1 VQTDENLQKM
11 LYPYLP
17 EPMRNPET
25 FKWMLSNPEYR
36 QQLETMMEQ
45 QVGGSGTRVVSMSSV
60 CTHPEHDGSA
70 WLVTFAKDVS
80 PLLLWWAAARQQPCN
95 ERPDQQLQL

>member
-1 VQTDENLQKM
+1 MQTDENLQKM

-45 QVGGSGTRVVSMSSV
+45 QVQLTASSAQ
-60 CTHPEHDGSA
+60 HSHSWP
-70 WLVTFAKDVS
+70 F
-80 PLLLWWAAARQQPCN
+80 
-95 ERPDQQLQL
+95 

>member
-1 VQTDENLQKM
+1 MLCCAHTLLCNVQTDENLQKM

-45 QVGGSGTRVVSMSSV
+45 QVGGIGLKSVSISSV
-60 CTHPEHDGSA
+60 CTNSEVA
-70 WLVTFAKDVS
+70 ALY
-80 PLLLWWAAARQQPCN
+80 PLPVPRKFTTAAVVG
-95 ERPDQQLQL
+95 

>member
-1 VQTDENLQKM
+1 MQTDENLQKM

-45 QVGGSGTRVVSMSSV
+45 QVGV
-60 CTHPEHDGSA
+60 A
-70 WLVTFAKDVS
+70 LA
-80 PLLLWWAAARQQPCN
+80 
-95 ERPDQQLQL
+95 

>member
-1 VQTDENLQKM
+1 MLCCSHTLLCNVQTDENLQKM

-45 QVGGSGTRVVSMSSV
+45 QVGGIGLKGRSTSSV
-60 CTHPEHDGSA
+60 CTRSEVAAFG
-70 WLVTFAKDVS
+70 LL
-80 PLLLWWAAARQQPCN
+80 PLPSKRYAAAVLGCSRAATL
-95 ERPDQQLQL
+95 R

>member
-1 VQTDENLQKM
+1 MKMLERMMTDENLQKM

-36 QQLETMMEQ
+36 AQLEQMMSQ
-45 QVGGSGTRVVSMSSV
+45 QVPRRRRRRRRRRRS
-60 CTHPEHDGSA
+60 PILSA
-70 WLVTFAKDVS
+70 PPPHILTQRFS
-80 PLLLWWAAARQQPCN
+80 TS
-95 ERPDQQLQL
+95 